1 MHENGEKMEANSD
14 AKEEVP
20 LRKDSVNEIAD
31 IEESV
36 PNETE
41 DKNIDKQR
49 LVYQSYI
56 EWSRERPSSMISTMT
71 K

>member
-56 EWSRERPSSMISTMT
+56 EWS
-71 K
+71 